1 MDAWVWVLI
10 AIGILVA
17 TWLVWMV
24 VQRKRTGSLKERFGP
39 EYDRTVRVLDDRREA
54 ESELRARQE
63 RRAKL
68 QIRPLPA
75 EARERYAQDWRVVQ
89 TRFVDDPNRSFEE
102 ADGLVR
108 AVMKDRGY
116 PMEDF
121 EQRVA
126 DVSVDHPL
134 VVEHY
139 RQAHAMALA
148 NERGAATTED
158 LRQGMVHYRTLF
170 DELLRT
176 DEGSRVADAGV
187 GPRDGMNTSDRSDES
202 QRMADR

>member
-1 MDAWVWVLI
+1 M
-10 AIGILVA
+10 
-17 TWLVWMV
+17 
-24 VQRKRTGSLKERFGP
+24 
-39 EYDRTVRVLDDRREA
+39 
-54 ESELRARQE
+54 RARQE
-63 RRAKL
+63 RRAKF

-75 EARERYAQDWRVVQ
+75 ESRERYTEDWRVVQ
-89 TRFVDDPNRSFEE
+89 TRFVDDPDRSFEE

-121 EQRVA
+121 DQNVA

-148 NERGAATTED
+148 PAPLNTT
-158 LRQGMVHYRTLF
+158 F
-170 DELLRT
+170 
-176 DEGSRVADAGV
+176 
-187 GPRDGMNTSDRSDES
+187 TS
-202 QRMADR
+202 

>member
-1 MDAWVWVLI
+1 M
-10 AIGILVA
+10 
-17 TWLVWMV
+17 
-24 VQRKRTGSLKERFGP
+24 
-39 EYDRTVRVLDDRREA
+39 
-54 ESELRARQE
+54 RARQE
-63 RRAKL
+63 RRAKF

-75 EARERYAQDWRVVQ
+75 ESRERYTEDWRVVQ
-89 TRFVDDPNRSFEE
+89 TRFVDDPDRSFEE

-121 EQRVA
+121 DQRVA
-126 DVSVDHPL
+126 EVSVDHPL

-158 LRQGMVHYRTLF
+158 LRQGMVHYRMLF
-170 DELLRT
+170 QELLT
-176 DEGSRVADAGV
+176 PDEPQAEDAGV
-187 GPRDGMNTSDRSDES
+187 GSRGGMHLSDRSDES
-202 QRMADR
+202 QRMADH

>member
-1 MDAWVWVLI
+1 M
-10 AIGILVA
+10 
-17 TWLVWMV
+17 
-24 VQRKRTGSLKERFGP
+24 
-39 EYDRTVRVLDDRREA
+39 
-54 ESELRARQE
+54 
-63 RRAKL
+63 
-68 QIRPLPA
+68 
-75 EARERYAQDWRVVQ
+75 Q

>member
-10 AIGILVA
+10 AFGVLVVA
-17 TWLVWMV
+17 WLVWMV
-24 VQRKRTGSLKERFGP
+24 VQRTQTEALKERFGP

-63 RRAKL
+63 RRAKF
-68 QIRPLPA
+68 QMRPLPA
-75 EARERYAQDWRVVQ
+75 ESRERYTEDWRVVQ
-89 TRFVDDPNRSFEE
+89 TRFVDDPDRSFEE

-121 EQRVA
+121 DQRVA

-134 VVEHY
+134 VVE
-139 RQAHAMALA
+139 
-148 NERGAATTED
+148 
-158 LRQGMVHYRTLF
+158 
-170 DELLRT
+170 
-176 DEGSRVADAGV
+176 
-187 GPRDGMNTSDRSDES
+187 
-202 QRMADR
+202 